1 MKRDAVTDA
10 PSTAGA
16 REVEQPSTAR
26 LVGLDLARGLAVFGM
41 YAVHVGP
48 APGQDGVIG
57 FLMELAQGRS
67 SALFA
72 VLAGFA
78 VALITGRRTP
88 KTGLAG
94 RQAVAKVVIRAVIL
108 LALGTALTMTG
119 TPVVPILAF
128 YGLFFLL
135 VLPLY
140 RLGAKP
146 LALIAA
152 GWALVGPQLLYV
164 LKPMVGDRTFPTVG
178 QADGLVSLLFTGGY
192 PALTWVPF
200 VIAGMAVARLDL
212 TATAV
217 RTRLALTG
225 VALAVTGYGGSWLAL
240 RFVPGA
246 AEAVREAEG
255 GSGMS
260 SMPSMSSA
268 SSMSSGSPGSD
279 GIFGDTPAGMLVAS
293 PHSEA
298 TLSIVGNTGVAILVI
313 TVCLAAM
320 DAFPRLRRLAGPVI
334 AVGSMSLTAYVFHI
348 LAIWL
353 LDTEELTLTG
363 QALYILL
370 GFIVS
375 ITVLATIWSRFFQR
389 GPLEWLMGRATQV
402 ARRIRRG
409 ESAPGSGA
417 GAPYGTA
424 VRGAVWGCGPRRHG
438 GHRPAHSLRG
448 LTGQF
453 GNAQVPSSDDV
464 SAGRTEPRS
473 VARRSAAPRS
483 R

>member
-1 MKRDAVTDA
+1 MTPHLGTQPLPADTASPARERDE
-10 PSTAGA
+10 PSTGA
-16 REVEQPSTAR
+16 PGVGR
-26 LVGLDLARGLAVFGM
+26 LIGLDLARGLAVFGM

-48 APGQDGVIG
+48 APSQGGVIG

-94 RQAVAKVVIRAVIL
+94 RQAVTKVIIRALIL
-108 LALGTALTMTG
+108 LALGTVLTITG

-152 GWALVGPQLLYV
+152 GWALAGPQLLYL
-164 LKPMVGDRTFPTVG
+164 LKPVVGERAFPTVG
-178 QADGLVSLLFTGGY
+178 QADGIVSLLFTGGY

-212 TATAV
+212 AATAI

-225 VALAVTGYGGSWLAL
+225 AALTVTGYGGSWLAL
-240 RFVPGA
+240 RLVPGA
-246 AEAVREAEG
+246 AAAVREAAG
-255 GSGMS
+255 GPGMS
-260 SMPSMSSA
+260 SMSSA
-268 SSMSSGSPGSD
+268 PPGSE
-279 GIFGDTPAGMLVAS
+279 GIFGDIPAGMLVAS

-313 TVCLAAM
+313 TACLTAV
-320 DAFPRLRRLAGPVI
+320 DAFPRLSRLAKPVI
-334 AVGSMSLTAYVFHI
+334 AVGSMSLTAYVYHI
-348 LAIWL
+348 VAIWL
-353 LDTEELTLTG
+353 LDTEETTLPP
-363 QALYILL
+363 LYILL
-370 GFIVS
+370 GFITSV
-375 ITVLATIWSRFFQR
+375 TVLATLWSRFFQR
-389 GPLEWLMGRATQV
+389 GPLERLMGRATGL
-402 ARRIRRG
+402 ARHIR
-409 ESAPGSGA
+409 
-417 GAPYGTA
+417 
-424 VRGAVWGCGPRRHG
+424 
-438 GHRPAHSLRG
+438 
-448 LTGQF
+448 
-453 GNAQVPSSDDV
+453 
-464 SAGRTEPRS
+464 
-473 VARRSAAPRS
+473 
-483 R
+483 

>member
-1 MKRDAVTDA
+1 MTHHPDSPPTDA
-10 PSTAGA
+10 PSPADERG
-16 REVEQPSTAR
+16 EPSTGAPGVGR
-26 LVGLDLARGLAVFGM
+26 MIGLDLARGLAVFGM

-48 APGQDGVIG
+48 APSQDGVIG

-88 KTGLAG
+88 KTDLAG
-94 RQAVAKVVIRAVIL
+94 RQAIAKVVIRAVIL

-140 RLGAKP
+140 RLSAKP

-152 GWALVGPQLLYV
+152 VWALVGPQLLYAV
-164 LKPMVGDRTFPTVG
+164 KPLVGGRAFPTVG
-178 QADGLVSLLFTGGY
+178 HADGIVSLLFTGGY

-200 VIAGMAVARLDL
+200 VLAGMAVARLDL

-217 RTRLALTG
+217 RIRLALTG

-240 RFVPGA
+240 RLVPGA
-246 AEAVREAEG
+246 AQAIREAAG
-255 GSGMS
+255 RAGMS
-260 SMPSMSSA
+260 SVSSA
-268 SSMSSGSPGSD
+268 PPGSD

-313 TVCLAAM
+313 TACLAAV
-320 DAFPRLRRLAGPVI
+320 DAFPRLRRLSGPVI
-334 AVGSMSLTAYVFHI
+334 AVGSMSLTAYVYHI
-348 LAIWL
+348 VAIWL
-353 LDTEELTLTG
+353 LNTEEATVPP
-363 QALYILL
+363 LYILL
-370 GFIVS
+370 GFIASVA
-375 ITVLATIWSRFFQR
+375 VLATLWSRFFQR
-389 GPLEWLMGRATQV
+389 GPLEWLMGRATRI
-402 ARRIRRG
+402 ARR
-409 ESAPGSGA
+409 
-417 GAPYGTA
+417 
-424 VRGAVWGCGPRRHG
+424 VR
-438 GHRPAHSLRG
+438 
-448 LTGQF
+448 
-453 GNAQVPSSDDV
+453 
-464 SAGRTEPRS
+464 
-473 VARRSAAPRS
+473 
-483 R
+483 

>member
-1 MKRDAVTDA
+1 MTHHADSPPAAAASPEHERGEPSPGA
-10 PSTAGA
+10 PG
-16 REVEQPSTAR
+16 VGR

-119 TPVVPILAF
+119 SPVVPILAF

-135 VLPLY
+135 VLPLC

-146 LALIAA
+146 LAMIAA

-164 LKPMVGDRTFPTVG
+164 LKPVVGDRSFPTVG
-178 QADGLVSLLFTGGY
+178 QADGIVSLLFTGGY
-192 PALTWVPF
+192 PALTWIPF

-212 TATAV
+212 DATAV
-217 RTRLALTG
+217 RIRLALTG

-240 RFVPGA
+240 RLVPGA

-255 GSGMS
+255 GSGMAS
-260 SMPSMSSA
+260 MSAMPSS
-268 SSMSSGSPGSD
+268 SPGSA

-313 TVCLAAM
+313 TACLAAM
-320 DAFPRLRRLAGPVI
+320 DAFPRLRRLAKPVI
-334 AVGSMSLTAYVFHI
+334 AVGSMSLSAYVFNI
-348 LAIWL
+348 VAIWL
-353 LDTEELTLTG
+353 LGTEELTVPP
-363 QALYILL
+363 LYTLL
-370 GFIVS
+370 GFIASV
-375 ITVLATIWSRFFQR
+375 TVLATLWSRFFQR
-389 GPLEWLMGRATQV
+389 GPLEWLMGRATGI
-402 ARRIRRG
+402 ARRI
-409 ESAPGSGA
+409 
-417 GAPYGTA
+417 
-424 VRGAVWGCGPRRHG
+424 
-438 GHRPAHSLRG
+438 
-448 LTGQF
+448 Q
-453 GNAQVPSSDDV
+453 
-464 SAGRTEPRS
+464 
-473 VARRSAAPRS
+473 
-483 R
+483 

>member
-1 MKRDAVTDA
+1 MTQHADSPPTDA
-10 PSTAGA
+10 PSPEHERGA
-16 REVEQPSTAR
+16 PTPGAPGVGR

-94 RQAVAKVVIRAVIL
+94 RQAVAKVIIRAVIL
-108 LALGTALTMTG
+108 IALGTALTLTG

-164 LKPMVGDRTFPTVG
+164 LKPVVGDRVFPTFG
-178 QADGLVSLLFTGGY
+178 QADGIVSLLFTGGY

-200 VIAGMAVARLDL
+200 VIAGMAVARCDL
-212 TATAV
+212 AVTAV
-217 RTRLALTG
+217 RIRLALTG

-240 RFVPGA
+240 RLVPGA
-246 AEAVREAEG
+246 AEAVRKAEQ

-260 SMPSMSSA
+260 SM
-268 SSMSSGSPGSD
+268 SSMPSVSPDSI
-279 GIFGDTPAGMLVAS
+279 GIFGDSPAGMLAAA

-298 TLSIVGNTGVAILVI
+298 TPSIVGATGVAILVI
-313 TVCLAAM
+313 TACLAAM
-320 DAFPRLRRLAGPVI
+320 DTFPRLRRLAKPVI
-334 AVGSMSLTAYVFHI
+334 AVGSMSLTAYVYHI
-348 LAIWL
+348 VAIWL
-353 LDTEELTLTG
+353 LNTEEATV
-363 QALYILL
+363 QRLYILL
-370 GFIVS
+370 GFIASV
-375 ITVLATIWSRFFQR
+375 TVLATIWSRFFQR
-389 GPLEWLMGRATQV
+389 GPLEWLMGRATEM
-402 ARRIRRG
+402 ARR
-409 ESAPGSGA
+409 
-417 GAPYGTA
+417 
-424 VRGAVWGCGPRRHG
+424 V
-438 GHRPAHSLRG
+438 
-448 LTGQF
+448 Q
-453 GNAQVPSSDDV
+453 
-464 SAGRTEPRS
+464 
-473 VARRSAAPRS
+473 
-483 R
+483 

>member
-1 MKRDAVTDA
+1 MTHHAES
-10 PSTAGA
+10 PPAGA
-16 REVEQPSTAR
+16 SSSEHERGEPSPGAPGVGR

-94 RQAVAKVVIRAVIL
+94 RQAVAKVIIRAVIL
-108 LALGTALTMTG
+108 MALGTALTLTG

-146 LALIAA
+146 LALIAV
-152 GWALVGPQLLYV
+152 GWAMVGPQLLYA
-164 LKPMVGDRTFPTVG
+164 LKPVVGGRVFLSYG
-178 QADGLVSLLFTGGY
+178 QADGLVSLFFTGGY

-212 TATAV
+212 ATTTV
-217 RTRLALTG
+217 RIRLALTG

-240 RFVPGA
+240 RLVPGA
-246 AEAVREAEG
+246 AEAVRKAEEG
-255 GSGMS
+255 PGMS
-260 SMPSMSSA
+260 SVSSV
-268 SSMSSGSPGSD
+268 SPDSI
-279 GIFGDTPAGMLVAS
+279 GIFGDSPAGMLAAA

-313 TVCLAAM
+313 TACMVAM
-320 DAFPRLRRLAGPVI
+320 DAFPRLRRLASPVI

-348 LAIWL
+348 VAIWL
-353 LDTEELTLTG
+353 LDTEEATVPRF
-363 QALYILL
+363 YVLL
-370 GFIVS
+370 GFIASV
-375 ITVLATIWSRFFQR
+375 TVLAALWSRFFQR
-389 GPLEWLMGRATQV
+389 GPLEWLMARATGI
-402 ARRIRRG
+402 ARR
-409 ESAPGSGA
+409 
-417 GAPYGTA
+417 
-424 VRGAVWGCGPRRHG
+424 V
-438 GHRPAHSLRG
+438 
-448 LTGQF
+448 Q
-453 GNAQVPSSDDV
+453 
-464 SAGRTEPRS
+464 
-473 VARRSAAPRS
+473 
-483 R
+483 

>member
-1 MKRDAVTDA
+1 MTQHADSPPTDA
-10 PSTAGA
+10 PSPEHERGEPTPGMPG
-16 REVEQPSTAR
+16 VGR

-94 RQAVAKVVIRAVIL
+94 RQAVAKVIIRAVIL

-152 GWALVGPQLLYV
+152 GWALIGPQLLYA
-164 LKPMVGDRTFPTVG
+164 LKPVVGDRVFLSYG
-178 QADGLVSLLFTGGY
+178 QADGLVSLFFTGGY

-200 VIAGMAVARLDL
+200 VLAGMAVARCDL
-212 TATAV
+212 AATTV
-217 RTRLALTG
+217 RIRLALTG

-240 RFVPGA
+240 RLVPGA
-246 AEAVREAEG
+246 AEAVRKAEE

-260 SMPSMSSA
+260 SMSSV
-268 SSMSSGSPGSD
+268 SPDSI
-279 GIFGDTPAGMLVAS
+279 GIFGDSPAGMLAAA

-298 TLSIVGNTGVAILVI
+298 TLSIVGATGVAILVI
-313 TVCLAAM
+313 TACLAAM

-334 AVGSMSLTAYVFHI
+334 AVGSMSLTAYVYHI
-348 LAIWL
+348 VAIWL
-353 LDTEELTLTG
+353 LNTEEATV
-363 QALYILL
+363 QPLYILL
-370 GFIVS
+370 GFIASV
-375 ITVLATIWSRFFQR
+375 TVLATIWSRFFQR
-389 GPLEWLMGRATQV
+389 GPLEWLMGRATEM
-402 ARRIRRG
+402 ARR
-409 ESAPGSGA
+409 
-417 GAPYGTA
+417 
-424 VRGAVWGCGPRRHG
+424 V
-438 GHRPAHSLRG
+438 
-448 LTGQF
+448 Q
-453 GNAQVPSSDDV
+453 
-464 SAGRTEPRS
+464 
-473 VARRSAAPRS
+473 
-483 R
+483 

>member
-1 MKRDAVTDA
+1 MIGPVSSLSGMTPHPDSPLLPADA
-10 PSTAGA
+10 PSPEHAGG
-16 REVEQPSTAR
+16 EPSPGAPGVGR

-57 FLMELAQGRS
+57 FLMEPAQGRS

-72 VLAGFA
+72 LLAGFT
-78 VALITGRRTP
+78 VALITGRRA
-88 KTGLAG
+88 AG
-94 RQAVAKVVIRAVIL
+94 RQAAAKVAIRAVIP

-152 GWALVGPQLLYV
+152 GWALVGPQLLYA
-164 LKPMVGDRTFPTVG
+164 LKPVVGGRSFPTVG
-178 QADGLVSLLFTGGY
+178 QTDGIVSLLFTGGY

-212 TATAV
+212 ATTAV
-217 RTRLALTG
+217 RIRLALTG

-240 RFVPGA
+240 RLVPGA
-246 AEAVREAEG
+246 AEALRKTAG
-255 GSGMS
+255 GPGKS
-260 SMPSMSSA
+260 SMSSA
-268 SSMSSGSPGSD
+268 SPGSD

-298 TLSIVGNTGVAILVI
+298 TLSIVSNTGVAILVI
-313 TVCLAAM
+313 TACLAVM
-320 DAFPRLRRLAGPVI
+320 DAFPRCA
-334 AVGSMSLTAYVFHI
+334 A
-348 LAIWL
+348 W
-353 LDTEELTLTG
+353 
-363 QALYILL
+363 
-370 GFIVS
+370 
-375 ITVLATIWSRFFQR
+375 
-389 GPLEWLMGRATQV
+389 
-402 ARRIRRG
+402 
-409 ESAPGSGA
+409 PG
-417 GAPYGTA
+417 
-424 VRGAVWGCGPRRHG
+424 
-438 GHRPAHSLRG
+438 
-448 LTGQF
+448 
-453 GNAQVPSSDDV
+453 PSS
-464 SAGRTEPRS
+464 
-473 VARRSAAPRS
+473 RSARC